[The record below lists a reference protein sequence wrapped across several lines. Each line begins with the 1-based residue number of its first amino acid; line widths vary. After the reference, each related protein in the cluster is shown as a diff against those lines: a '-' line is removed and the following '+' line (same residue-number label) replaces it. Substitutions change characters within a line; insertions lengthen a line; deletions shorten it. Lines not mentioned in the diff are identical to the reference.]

1 MKALAIGE
9 EDNGVYRRSRARSL
23 VYWAVGFF
31 LLVHVSASALV
42 VQDYFADP
50 ETYHRVYSDPVL
62 VIALNLFF
70 GPLAAVALAYHAAG
84 WREKRL
90 SPFVLAVLVLD
101 LGFAVVDHIFN
112 ITVICCI

>member
-1 MKALAIGE
+1 VDEIMETLTMGG
-9 EDNGVYRRSRARSL
+9 EDNHVHRRSRARAL
-23 VYWAVGFF
+23 AYWLILIFF
-31 LLVHVSASALV
+31 LLHVGASALV

-101 LGFAVVDHIFN
+101 LGFAIA
-112 ITVICCI
+112 VICCI

>member
-1 MKALAIGE
+1 MRDEKDHQAPRKGW
-9 EDNGVYRRSRARSL
+9 RSL
-23 VYWAVGFF
+23 AYWLLLAYF
-31 LLVHVSASALV
+31 LLHIGSSALV
-42 VQDYFADP
+42 VQDYFSDP
-50 ETYHRVYSDPVL
+50 QTYHQVYGDPVL

-101 LGFAVVDHIFN
+101 LGFAVADQIFN
-112 ITVICCI
+112 ITVICCT